1 MDSLCWH
8 RQVSE
13 DLNLNV
19 RVAIGVVEKT
29 MEELNKKKMDLSDLW
44 TSWQLHVSQ
53 VKSIKKQWKKYKEQL
68 KQVHK
73 NKYAMYTEQKYK
85 LKI

>member
-68 KQVHK
+68 KKVK
-73 NKYAMYTEQKYK
+73 
-85 LKI
+85 